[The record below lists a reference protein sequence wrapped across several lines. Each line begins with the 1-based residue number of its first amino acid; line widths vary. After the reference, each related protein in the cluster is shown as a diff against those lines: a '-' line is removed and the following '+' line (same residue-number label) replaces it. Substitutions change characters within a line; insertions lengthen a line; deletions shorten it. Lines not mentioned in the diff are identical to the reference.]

1 MKHCDKKAVTV
12 NVTNQCNLRCG
23 YCMASSADEQ
33 ANPYTIPLDFAKCG
47 IHDSIHGYP
56 TGVEASIIR
65 FFSPGEP
72 TQRMDIIKECVEYAR
87 SLNSDIQ
94 IELQT
99 NGLFPSPEDTKW
111 IANNID
117 VVWFSLDGPPEIN
130 DIQRPDAY
138 GVGRTLEIE
147 KNLSIVSQ
155 NTTVGVRATV
165 VEETIQHQDRL
176 VQYYYE
182 KGVTNL
188 GLNPVIRQ
196 IKRKDQG
203 KNEVTK
209 IGIME
214 FAKGFLKADET
225 AKELGVILSS
235 SLTFNFDE
243 KTDIACRCLIPMP
256 QLNPDTSVS
265 SCDMALYEDTKK
277 ELQCFLYGRWN
288 QKSGKIEYDRTKIS
302 HLRNRTGHTIKACS
316 KCEVRDYCAGGCAGR
331 IAYQTGDIYAVIPE
345 YCAAIKYL
353 ARKMRL
359 GRKMFE
365 VTHP

>member
-1 MKHCDKKAVTV
+1 
-12 NVTNQCNLRCG
+12 
-23 YCMASSADEQ
+23 MASSAEEQ
-33 ANPYTIPLDFAKCG
+33 ANPYTVPLDFAKSG
-47 IHDSIHGYP
+47 IHDSLHGHP
-56 TGVEASIIR
+56 TGVKASVLR

-72 TQRMDIIKECVEYAR
+72 TQRIDIIKECVEYAR

-94 IELQT
+94 VELQT
-99 NGLFPSPEDTKW
+99 NGLFSTFKDTKW
-111 IANNID
+111 IADNID

-130 DIQRPDAY
+130 DIYRPDPY
-138 GVGRTLEIE
+138 GVGRTAEIE
-147 KNLSIVSQ
+147 NNMSIVAE
-155 NTTVGVRATV
+155 NTIVGVRATV
-165 VEETIQHQDRL
+165 VEETIEHQDSL
-176 VQYYYE
+176 VQYYHG

-203 KNEVTK
+203 NHEVAK
-209 IGIME
+209 ISIMK
-214 FAKGFLKADET
+214 FAKGFLKANEK
-225 AKELGVILSS
+225 AEELGVILSS

-265 SCDMALYEDTKK
+265 SCDMALYKDTKK

-288 QKSGKIEYDRTKIS
+288 ETTGKIEYDMEKID
-302 HLRNRTGHTIKACS
+302 HLRNRTGHTIQACS

-345 YCAAIKYL
+345 YCAAIRYL
-353 ARKMRL
+353 AKRMPL
-359 GRKMFE
+359 GSKMFK